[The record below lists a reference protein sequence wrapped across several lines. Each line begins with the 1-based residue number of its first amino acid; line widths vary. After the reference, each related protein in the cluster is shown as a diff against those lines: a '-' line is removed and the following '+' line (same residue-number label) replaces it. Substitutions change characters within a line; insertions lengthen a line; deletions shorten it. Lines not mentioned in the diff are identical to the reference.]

1 MKNIALNTLMFLVG
15 FASCMLLIY
24 TILNPGLEKPL
35 SSMFG
40 NENIAPGDWISDE
53 DIKVTENSV
62 VISIPNA
69 SLSAYAPTG
78 SMKPVFDAGANGIRI
93 VPKSAEDIH
102 VGDIVTYG
110 SQNIVHRVIDMGED
124 EEGYWYIVKGDNN
137 DFNDGTIRF
146 EDIKYVT
153 IGVLY

>member
-24 TILNPGLEKPL
+24 TLLNPGLEKPL

-40 NENIAPGDWISDE
+40 GISAPGDWISDNN
-53 DIKVTENSV
+53 IKVTENSI

-69 SLSAYAPTG
+69 SLSAYAATG
-78 SMKPVFDAGANGIRI
+78 SMKPVLDAGANGIRI
-93 VPKSAEDIH
+93 VPKNPEDIQ

-110 SQNIVHRVIDMGED
+110 NQNIVHRVIEAGKD
-124 EEGYWYIVKGDNN
+124 EKGYWYTVKGDNN
-137 DFNDGTIRF
+137 DFSDGTIRF